1 VSGTRPPVA
10 PRDSVALMDGYH
22 SPQLDVEVRLNTN
35 ESPEPPPVAF
45 TVALANALG
54 DIAWNRYPDRAAGAL
69 RARVGELHGVGA
81 DEVFCANGSNEVLA
95 TVAQAYGG
103 PGRTAVV
110 FEPTYALHAHLAGL
124 AGTTVVAGERRDD
137 FTVDPGA
144 AVALIREVS
153 PSLVFVCSPNNPT
166 GTVEDPA
173 TVRAIADAAASVGA
187 LVVVDEA
194 YAQFA
199 DDTALD
205 LVANDAPVVV
215 TRTFSKTWSL
225 AALRLGYL
233 VGPRWLV
240 AELDKVALPYH
251 LDAVTQAAG
260 LIALDHVADMEARV
274 ARVVAERTRVAAGLS
289 GLGATV
295 WPSGANFVLFRP
307 PAPTSGPGG
316 PGGPGGDADEGWA
329 TTVWERLVGES
340 VLVRDCSSWPSLGGC
355 LRVTVGTPGENDRF
369 LAALARAVAQ

>member
-1 VSGTRPPVA
+1 MSGKRPPVA

-35 ESPEPPPVAF
+35 ESPEPPPTAF
-45 TVALANALG
+45 TAALANALG
-54 DIAWNRYPDRAAGAL
+54 DIAWNRYPDRAASGL
-69 RARVGELHGVGA
+69 RAGVGALHGVGA

-137 FTVDPGA
+137 FTVDPDV
-144 AVALIREVS
+144 AVALIGDVA

-173 TVRAIADAAASVGA
+173 TVRAIAEAAASVGA

-199 DDTALD
+199 GDSALD
-205 LVANDAPVVV
+205 LVSDDAPVAV

-260 LIALDHVADMEARV
+260 LIALGYVADMEARV
-274 ARVVAERTRVAAGLS
+274 ARVVAERTRVVEGLG
-289 GLGATV
+289 GLGAQV

-307 PAPTSGPGG
+307 PAPAGAP
-316 PGGPGGDADEGWA
+316 GDAGWA

-340 VLVRDCSSWPSLGGC
+340 VLVRNCSSWPGLGGC
-355 LRVTVGTPGENDRF
+355 LRVTVGTPAENDRF
-369 LAALARAVAQ
+369 LAALAGAVAG

>member
-45 TVALANALG
+45 TAALANALG

-69 RARVGELHGVGA
+69 RARVGALHGVGA

-110 FEPTYALHAHLAGL
+110 FEPTYALHGHLAGL

-144 AVALIREVS
+144 AVALIGEVQ

-307 PAPTSGPGG
+307 PAPTSGSGS
-316 PGGPGGDADEGWA
+316 PGGPGGDADGGWA
-329 TTVWERLVGES
+329 TTVWERLVGDS